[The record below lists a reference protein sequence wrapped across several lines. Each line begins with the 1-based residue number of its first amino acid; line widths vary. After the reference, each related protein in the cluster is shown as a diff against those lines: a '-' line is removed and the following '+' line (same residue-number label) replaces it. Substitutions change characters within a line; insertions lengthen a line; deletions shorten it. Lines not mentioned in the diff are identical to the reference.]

1 MISGKEKKQN
11 PEDNILRI
19 TDELV
24 KQVVRTKR
32 LIILLIFTIVIVAPV
47 FWRLS
52 SFATGQPHYGFGAL
66 GAIPAII
73 VLLFLIV
80 GIRQWFI
87 LSMWTKK
94 YKNYKDKIESVDRQ
108 LDFEDHQP

>member
-1 MISGKEKKQN
+1 MRLDNYDLVDFCLAMIA
-11 PEDNILRI
+11 EDNILRI

-24 KQVVRTKR
+24 KHVVRTKR

-73 VLLFLIV
+73 VLLFFIV

-87 LSMWTKK
+87 LSLWTKK
-94 YKNYKDKIESVDRQ
+94 IQKLQ
-108 LDFEDHQP
+108 G

>member
-1 MISGKEKKQN
+1 MLKDKQAERK

-24 KQVVRTKR
+24 RQVVRTKR
-32 LIILLIFTIVIVAPV
+32 LIILLIFTIVIIAPV

-52 SFATGQPHYGFGAL
+52 SFSTGQPHYGFGIL

-73 VLLFLIV
+73 VLLFFVL

-87 LSMWTKK
+87 LSMWTRK
-94 YKNYKDKIESVDRQ
+94 YRQYKEKMENVDRQ
-108 LDFEDHQP
+108 LDFEEHHN